1 MGMNKSN
8 WKLLEP
14 IKVGRMLLRNRM
26 VMAPMETMHNHT
38 DGSVSPNT
46 IDYYVERA
54 KGGVGLIVLQNSAVD
69 TIASR
74 SAYAQLC
81 INSDHLM
88 PGLAKLAEACKLESA
103 AIVIQLGHGGRQTRP
118 ACVPGMQIVAPSPV
132 PLEVPGMIPGAIPKE
147 ITLEEIEELQDA
159 FANAARRAKMAG
171 LDGVEIHGAHGYLI
185 GEFISP
191 KTNRRTDKYGGS
203 LENRAK
209 FALEII
215 AKVRAMV
222 GEDFMVGFRMSADEF
237 TPGGLTLDE
246 AAPYAKLVADAGV
259 DYIHVSAATYES
271 RPHLFPIMYYEMG
284 HLLHLAEGIKRV
296 VKNIPIIAVGS
307 LDVELGEKALQE
319 GKTDM
324 VAFGR
329 GLIADPELPNKLAN
343 NKIEDIRP
351 CILGNEGCLSN
362 LGKGRPLRCEV
373 NPAAGRE
380 ATFRL
385 TPVTTKKKVMVIGGG
400 IAGMEAARTA
410 AIRGHDVTLVE
421 KSDRLGGHL
430 MEASVPKFKRTVKEL
445 LNWAERQVN
454 EGNIKVQL
462 NTGATPSL
470 IKGANPDVLIVA
482 VGSTC
487 KTLSVPCRDKSS
499 VVMGTEVLL
508 GHKEPGAEVVVVG
521 GGTVG
526 SETALYIA
534 EELKKRVTIIEML
547 DDILIDHEILNK
559 TVLKERLQTAGVVIR
574 TGWILREITDKGV
587 VCEDNNWQ
595 MHEVAADTV
604 VLCVGFE
611 ARKDTVEEFKGLAP
625 EVYIIGDCVEARR
638 IYNAFED
645 AWHAVLKT

>member
-1 MGMNKSN
+1 MSKSN

-14 IKVGRMLLRNRM
+14 IKVGTVLLKNRI
-26 VMAPMETMHNHT
+26 VMAPMETMHNNA
-38 DGSVSPNT
+38 DGSVSQDM

-54 KGGVGLIVLQNSAVD
+54 RGGVGLIIVQNSAVD

-88 PGLAKLAEACKLESA
+88 PGLAKLAEACKLEGA
-103 AIVIQLGHGGRQTRP
+103 AIIIQLGHGGRETRP
-118 ACVPGMQIVAPSPV
+118 TCNPGVQIVAPSPV

-147 ITLEEIEELQDA
+147 ITLEEIEEVQDA

-171 LDGVEIHGAHGYLI
+171 LDGVEVHGAHGYLI

-191 KTNRRTDKYGGS
+191 KTNLRKDKYGGS
-203 LENRAK
+203 LENRAR

-215 AKVRAMV
+215 KKIRTMV
-222 GEDFMVGFRMSADEF
+222 GNDFMVGFRMSAVEF
-237 TPGGLTLDE
+237 VPDGLTLEE
-246 AAPYAKLVADAGV
+246 AAKYTRLVADAGV

-271 RPHLFPIMYYEMG
+271 RPHLFPIMYYERG

-296 VKNIPIIAVGS
+296 VKNVPIIAVGA
-307 LDVELGEKALQE
+307 LDVELGEKVLQA
-319 GKTDM
+319 GKADL

-329 GLIADPELPNKLAN
+329 GLIADPELPNKLASN
-343 NKIEDIRP
+343 HIEDIRP

-380 ATFRL
+380 AAFRM
-385 TPVTTKKKVMVIGGG
+385 TPAATKKKVLVIGGG

-410 AIRGHDVTLVE
+410 ALRGHEVTLVE

-430 MEASVPKFKRTVKEL
+430 IAASVPKFKRTLKEL
-445 LNWAERQVN
+445 LIWSEKQLSK
-454 EGNIKVQL
+454 GNIKIQL
-462 NTGATPSL
+462 NTEATPRL
-470 IKGANPDVLIVA
+470 VKEVRPDVLIVA

-487 KTLSVPCRDKSS
+487 KTLSVPGGDKPT
-499 VVMGTEVLL
+499 VVTGTEVLL
-508 GHKEPGAEVVVVG
+508 GQKKPGDEVVVIG

-534 EELKKRVTIIEML
+534 EELKKKVTIVEML

-559 TVLKERLQTAGVVIR
+559 TVLKERLQAAGVTIH
-574 TGWILREITDKGV
+574 TGWILREIRDRGV
-587 VCEDNNWQ
+587 VCEDKSWQ
-595 MHEVAADTV
+595 MQKIPADTV
-604 VLCVGFE
+604 AMCTGLE
-611 ARKDTVEEFKGLAP
+611 ARKDMVEEFKGLAP
-625 EVYIIGDCVEARR
+625 EVYAIGDCAEARR

-645 AWHAVLKT
+645 AWYAVLKT